1 VPEEFAAAY
10 RAAYERAL
18 AAQSEQTHRRVED
31 DDTDEVPRR
40 PGRLRV
46 GTHRDHTAGDHTTEQ
61 PVPVPTG
68 PVAPTRSRPRWL
80 VPLLLVV
87 LVALLLLGA
96 YAVGRVFAGQVE
108 GGRASQEAPA
118 PGTTPWRGRVE
129 PVAHV
134 EAEVACTSAP
144 GTDAGG
150 AKVDY
155 VPANMT
161 DGKPETTWRCDG
173 NAVGRKIRLVLDGP
187 TPIGE
192 VGLVPG
198 YAKTDERDRSDR
210 YAENNRITKVRWTI
224 GGTVVEQTM
233 TPDPKDRSMRLLR
246 VPRTTVRS
254 VTLEILALE
263 QGPRNTTAISEVRLG
278 EAG

>member
-18 AAQSEQTHRRVED
+18 AAQSEQTHRRIED
-31 DDTDEVPRR
+31 DDVAAEEVLRR

-46 GTHRDHTAGDHTTEQ
+46 GTHRDDTVEQ
-61 PVPVPTG
+61 PVPVP
-68 PVAPTRSRPRWL
+68 AEAARPTRSRPRWL
-80 VPLLLVV
+80 VPVLLVLLLV
-87 LVALLLLGA
+87 LLLLGA

-118 PGTTPWRGRVE
+118 PGTTPWKGHVE
-129 PVAHV
+129 PVADM
-134 EAEVACTSAP
+134 EAEVGCTSAP

-161 DGKPETTWRCDG
+161 DGKPETTRRCDG

-210 YAENNRITKVRWTI
+210 YAENNRITRVRWTI